1 MTEVRDGMIHD
12 IGRLCKATPS
22 CTAVS
27 GLGDSPAMRGRGILQ
42 LCEGRW

>member
-12 IGRLCKATPS
+12 IGRLCKATSS

-27 GLGDSPAMRGRGILQ
+27 GLGDSPTIYVRAGGSTYQ
-42 LCEGRW
+42 QHN

>member
-27 GLGDSPAMRGRGILQ
+27 GLGDSPAIYARAGGSTPSQ
-42 LCEGRW
+42 HN